1 MKQCTALTGS
11 FHVIPHWN
19 CATHRLAHVASG
31 LAFTTDSRHT
41 EAGRLYKCPA
51 EDETRTLLQRALDNA
66 GHEYN
71 FRKNELDYA
80 TAFASPVKV
89 TSRSH
94 CAYNTVQVSSTG
106 RPWFV
111 DNDSLG
117 GDDEHAQPNAEL
129 AWELSG
135 QTLAKRRT
143 RFNVRIKKDIKLSA
157 LHRAI
162 YAIERQFEVASA
174 PPAHPSTRHRPCRR
188 SRRRAP
194 CPAPRTPCPCR
205 CRCRCRRL

>member
-1 MKQCTALTGS
+1 MHRVDRIVS
-11 FHVIPHWN
+11 YVIPHWN
-19 CATHRLAHVASG
+19 CATNRLAHVASG

-89 TSRSH
+89 PSRSH
-94 CAYNTVQVSSTG
+94 CAYDMVQVSSTG

-117 GDDEHAQPNAEL
+117 GDDDARAAERG
-129 AWELSG
+129 ARVGAEWPDVGE
-135 QTLAKRRT
+135 A
-143 RFNVRIKKDIKLSA
+143 
-157 LHRAI
+157 
-162 YAIERQFEVASA
+162 
-174 PPAHPSTRHRPCRR
+174 AHPVQRPHQEGHQALGAAPRHLRDRAAVRGRVRPTRLRATAPVAAADAAP
-188 SRRRAP
+188 RAP
-194 CPAPRTPCPCR
+194 HPVPRTPCR
-205 CRCRCRRL
+205 CRCRCRCRRR

>member
-1 MKQCTALTGS
+1 MARG
-11 FHVIPHWN
+11 V
-19 CATHRLAHVASG
+19 
-31 LAFTTDSRHT
+31 AFTTDSRQT

-51 EDETRTLLQRALDNA
+51 EDDTRTLLQRALDNA

-80 TAFASPVKV
+80 TAFASPVKHP
-89 TSRSH
+89 SRSH

-135 QTLAKRRT
+135 QTLA
-143 RFNVRIKKDIKLSA
+143 NA
-157 LHRAI
+157 
-162 YAIERQFEVASA
+162 
-174 PPAHPSTRHRPCRR
+174 AHPVQRPGQNLLLGSLIDNALLTPTTTRC
-188 SRRRAP
+188 
-194 CPAPRTPCPCR
+194 
-205 CRCRCRRL
+205 

>member
-1 MKQCTALTGS
+1 M
-11 FHVIPHWN
+11 
-19 CATHRLAHVASG
+19 AHVASG

-51 EDETRTLLQRALDNA
+51 EDETRPLLQRALDNA

-89 TSRSH
+89 PSRSH

-143 RFNVRIKKDIKLSA
+143 RFNVRIKKGIKLSA

-174 PPAHPSTRHRPCRR
+174 PPVYAPPPLSTQPTPRPV
-188 SRRRAP
+188 
-194 CPAPRTPCPCR
+194 PRTPYPVPMPLPLPLPPAMMPPPHSS
-205 CRCRCRRL
+205 RRS